1 VSQSRPPEQH
11 AGGRAQIV
19 KAMGYLGLRPKFFP
33 RMSRGFLFLEVRHN
47 EKKGH
52 YFPLIKSNFF
62 FRLRKT

>member
-33 RMSRGFLFLEVRHN
+33 RMSRVFYFLKYVTMR
-47 EKKGH
+47 KKGII
-52 YFPLIKSNFF
+52 FL
-62 FRLRKT
+62 